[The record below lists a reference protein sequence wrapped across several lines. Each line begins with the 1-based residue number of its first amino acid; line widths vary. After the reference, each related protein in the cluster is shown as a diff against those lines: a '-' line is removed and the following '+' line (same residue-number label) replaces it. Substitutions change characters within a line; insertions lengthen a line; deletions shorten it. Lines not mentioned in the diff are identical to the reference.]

1 MPKYDYH
8 CDNCDL
14 TYELKLPFG
23 SAVDQKCNECKEIT
37 RRLLTPPALVFK
49 GSGFYKTSE
58 RASGSDGKPEKN
70 KSKGVSKAA
79 AETKTNDSSSS
90 SETDVKPSATNTS
103 EVSNDKP

>member
-23 SAVDQKCNECKEIT
+23 SAVDQKCNECKEIA
-37 RRLLTPPALVFK
+37 RRLLTPPALIFK

-70 KSKGVSKAA
+70 KSKGTSKAA
-79 AETKTNDSSSS
+79 AETKTSDSSASS
-90 SETDVKPSATNTS
+90 KADVKPAVTNTS
-103 EVSNDKP
+103 EASNDKP

>member
-1 MPKYDYH
+1 MPKYDYY

-23 SAVDQKCNECKEIT
+23 SAVDQKCNECKEIA

-70 KSKGVSKAA
+70 KPKGVSKAA
-79 AETKTNDSSSS
+79 PETKASDSSASS
-90 SETDVKPSATNTS
+90 KTDVKPTVTNASDTS
-103 EVSNDKP
+103 NHKP